1 MKIIQLGRESA
12 AEFWRLRLLL
22 FKELGEVADDTNPH
36 GLEAAT
42 RAYYFTHTGKD
53 LVTWGVPDGK
63 RLAAIGSL
71 SLFERAP
78 YQENPTGKEGYLF
91 NIYTCPAFRKQG
103 FATAIVKEI
112 IRYASDT
119 SIKRLWLSSSVCGKR
134 IYEQCGFVDKGTEME
149 CFL

>member
-42 RAYYFTHTGKD
+42 RAYYFAHTGKD
-53 LVTWGVPDGK
+53 LVTWGVPDGEQ
-63 RLAAIGSL
+63 LAAIGSL

-78 YQENPTGKEGYLF
+78 YQENPTGKEGHLF
-91 NIYTCPAFRKQG
+91 NIYNLPGHSRKAGICDSNRQRNHPVRFRCFHQALMAQQQRVRK
-103 FATAIVKEI
+103 TD
-112 IRYASDT
+112 IRT
-119 SIKRLWLSSSVCGKR
+119 MRVC
-134 IYEQCGFVDKGTEME
+134 
-149 CFL
+149 